1 MKIML
6 VCSSGGHL
14 YAMSQL
20 EPFWA
25 DYERVWVTFSCSSS
39 RASLQD
45 ERVIWAWGPTNRNL
59 LNFLRNF
66 ILAMQVLHR
75 EKPELIISTGAGVAV
90 PFMIIGKLLGA
101 KTIFIE
107 SITRVEQLSLSARL
121 VLPFLDSLYVHWP
134 KLRILYPN
142 AQLINRSMERTKIPL
157 SITEAS

>member
-1 MKIML
+1 
-6 VCSSGGHL
+6 
-14 YAMSQL
+14 MSQL

>member
-1 MKIML
+1 ML

-90 PFMIIGKLLGA
+90 PFMIIGKFLGA

-142 AQLINRSMERTKIPL
+142 AQLINRSMERTKISL

>member
-1 MKIML
+1 ML

>member
-1 MKIML
+1 
-6 VCSSGGHL
+6 
-14 YAMSQL
+14 
-20 EPFWA
+20 
-25 DYERVWVTFSCSSS
+25 
-39 RASLQD
+39 
-45 ERVIWAWGPTNRNL
+45 
-59 LNFLRNF
+59 
-66 ILAMQVLHR
+66 
-75 EKPELIISTGAGVAV
+75 
-90 PFMIIGKLLGA
+90 MIIGKLLGA